1 MFKVGDKV
9 QIKATPGFIREVVYI
24 HEESKENGGRVH
36 YMVAYKGDRPT
47 GHWEQELIL
56 VESAPETE
64 KEEVKMLKV
73 EVKETTKA
81 GEKKFPCIRKGKT
94 TGNLYLFHRPSYG
107 YCLDNETSTTWEHT
121 EPFTGTVTLTQE

>member
-9 QIKATPGFIREVVYI
+9 KLSKAGELQNFKLVSPNTVYTVVKYEYPNVALWGVEVSYW
-24 HEESKENGGRVH
+24 
-36 YMVAYKGDRPT
+36 KGYFK
-47 GHWEQELIL
+47 L

-64 KEEVKMLKV
+64 KEEVKMLSV

-94 TGNLYLFHRPSYG
+94 TGKLYLFHGGNYG
-107 YCLDNETSTTWEHT
+107 YGLENETTTSWEHT

>member
-9 QIKATPGFIREVVYI
+9 QIKSDQKFIHDVVYI
-24 HEESKENGGRVH
+24 HKEFKENGGRVH

-73 EVKETTKA
+73 GVKETKVEPT
-81 GEKKFPCIRKGKT
+81 FPCIRKDKVLGS
-94 TGNLYLFHRPSYG
+94 LHLFWEKAGVGFP
-107 YCLDNETSTTWEHT
+107 LTSRGCSWWEDT